1 VKRNRCYSA
10 KQQLLLCEAALR
22 CEARVAA
29 KHEDGFTLIELLVVI
44 TIIGILMAML
54 FPAVISALGSANE
67 TQCQSN
73 LSQLAQVVIAYCAD
87 NKGRFPLH
95 ATDDRSGSAGNW
107 LYVPERGRNDVT
119 QGVLMRQK
127 YIGDEEILYCP
138 VDASRGHPR
147 PGTVFKLEKRTGE
160 RGSSYT
166 EIDPPSYVINA
177 SITWDDYEWS
187 SEMVGKV
194 RSRNISDFDPVDFLF
209 IEQSAGVTPEP
220 ASQFDKP
227 YMTPHSNKYALT
239 NRHRDGGFV
248 SCMDGHVEWFSS
260 EKFKEG
266 MEALQEAE
274 GQQWYYKKP
283 ERPSTTPEKVVSPE
297 EVGARWN
304 PG

>member
-1 VKRNRCYSA
+1 MRHKRCYSA
-10 KQQLLLCEAALR
+10 KR
-22 CEARVAA
+22 RFAA
-29 KHEDGFTLIELLVVI
+29 KHEGGFTLIELLVVI

-54 FPAVISALGSANE
+54 FPAVISALGSAGE

-73 LSQLAQVVIAYCAD
+73 LSQLAKVVIAYCAD

-95 ATDDRSGSAGNW
+95 ATDNRSGSAGNW
-107 LYVPERGRNDVT
+107 LYVEDRGRNDAS
-119 QGVLMRQK
+119 QGILMRQK

-147 PGTVFKLEKRTGE
+147 PLGTVFKLEKCTDE
-160 RGSSYT
+160 RGGSYT

-177 SITWDDYEWS
+177 SITWGDHPWGADDQ
-187 SEMVGKV
+187 V

-220 ASQFDKP
+220 TSRFDKA
-227 YMTPHSNKYALT
+227 YMTPETNKYALT
-239 NRHRDGGFV
+239 KRHRDGGFV
-248 SCMDGHVEWFSS
+248 SCMDGHVEWYTS
-260 EKFKEG
+260 EKFKKG
-266 MEALQEAE
+266 MDALQQAE
-274 GQQWYYKKP
+274 GQGWYYKKP
-283 ERPSTTPEKVVSPE
+283 ERPSTAPERTVSPE

>member
-1 VKRNRCYSA
+1 VRRNRCYSA
-10 KQQLLLCEAALR
+10 KQR
-22 CEARVAA
+22 FAA
-29 KHEDGFTLIELLVVI
+29 KHENGFTLIELLVVI

-73 LSQLAQVVIAYCAD
+73 LSQLAKVVIAYCAD

-95 ATDDRSGSAGNW
+95 ATDDRPGSAGNW
-107 LYVPERGRNDVT
+107 LYVEERGRNDAA

-147 PGTVFKLEKRTGE
+147 PGTVFELEKRTDESG
-160 RGSSYT
+160 GSFT

-177 SITWDDYEWS
+177 SITWDDNEWS
-187 SEMVGKV
+187 SETTGMV

-209 IEQSAGVTPEP
+209 IEQSAGVAPEP
-220 ASQFDKP
+220 ASRFDKA
-227 YMTPHSNKYALT
+227 YMTPETNKYALT

-248 SCMDGHVEWFSS
+248 SCMDGHVEWFTH
-260 EKFKEG
+260 EKFRDG
-266 MEALQEAE
+266 MEALERD
-274 GQQWYYKKP
+274 GSSSRWYYKKP
-283 ERPSTTPEKVVSPE
+283 ERPSTTPEGTVSPE
-297 EVGARWN
+297 ETGARWN